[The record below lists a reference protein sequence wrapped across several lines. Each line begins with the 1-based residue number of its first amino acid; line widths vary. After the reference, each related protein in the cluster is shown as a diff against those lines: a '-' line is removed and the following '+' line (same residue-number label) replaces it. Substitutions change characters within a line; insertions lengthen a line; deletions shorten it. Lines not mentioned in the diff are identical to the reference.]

1 MKKQKLTIAI
11 AGASGFIGQR
21 LIEHLLKNTDHD
33 LVGFSRFSRKSDNP
47 RLEWRECDL
56 FSLLEVERALKN
68 VDVAFYLV
76 HSMLPS
82 ANLDQ
87 GSFVD
92 YDLLLADN
100 FARSANLN
108 QVKQVIYLGGLLPSN
123 LEELS
128 KHLESR
134 LEVEQVFREKK
145 FALTTF
151 RAGLIIGPNGSSFK
165 IMYKLVKRLPVMICP
180 QWVNNP
186 MTPIGVDDVTK
197 CLATVVDDDRYFNKT
212 FDLSGGGQYTYL
224 DLMRIIGE
232 KLKLKRYYLKVPV
245 HFVGFSKL
253 WLRLITQE
261 NKELVYPLLDSIRHP
276 MICNPERK
284 FKLENYRF
292 KNFEEC
298 LEEALVASDVND
310 RKPFVKKNHRFV
322 RSVQR
327 LPVPTFMNARDAALE
342 YMQWLPKVF
351 SPFIKVQVEDDV
363 VDFSLFHHQVVLL
376 KLKYSKE
383 RSTMNRALFYI
394 VGGNLVRFNEKSR
407 LEFRETMPVKNKRYI
422 ITAIHDF
429 EPALPWLIYVITQA
443 LVHLEVM
450 RAFGRH
456 LERKSQN
463 AQNITKI

>member
-1 MKKQKLTIAI
+1 MKKQKLKIAI

-21 LIEHLLKNTDHD
+21 LIEHLLKNTDYE
-33 LVGFSRFSRKSDNP
+33 LIGFSRFSRKSDNP

-56 FSLLEVERALKN
+56 FSLLEIERALKD

-87 GSFVD
+87 GSFAD

-100 FARSANLN
+100 FARSANTN
-108 QVKQVIYLGGLLPSN
+108 NVKQVIYLGGLLPSN
-123 LEELS
+123 IENLS

-134 LEVEQVFREKK
+134 LEVEQVFREKN

-151 RAGLIIGPNGSSFK
+151 RAGLIIGANGSSFK
-165 IMYKLVKRLPVMICP
+165 IMYKLVNRLPVMICP

-197 CLATVVDDDRYFNKT
+197 CLATVIDSDQYYDQT
-212 FDLSGGGQYTYL
+212 FDLSGSGQYTYL
-224 DLMRIIGE
+224 DLMQIISE
-232 KLKLKRYYLKVPV
+232 RLKLKRYYIKVPV

-253 WLRLITQE
+253 WVRLITQE
-261 NKELVYPLLDSIRHP
+261 NKELVYPLLDSIRYP
-276 MICNPERK
+276 MICNPERQFALK
-284 FKLENYRF
+284 GHRF

-298 LEEALVASDVND
+298 LEEALTHSEAIE

-327 LPVPTFMNARDAALE
+327 LPVPSFMNAQDAALE
-342 YMQWLPKVF
+342 YMKWLPQVF
-351 SPFIKVQVEDDV
+351 SPLIKVQVEDDL
-363 VDFSLFHHQVVLL
+363 VDFSLFHHRIVLL

-383 RSTMNRALFYI
+383 RSTLNRALFYI
-394 VGGNLVRFNEKSR
+394 VGGSLVRFNEKSR
-407 LEFRETMPVKNKRYI
+407 LEFRETLPVKGKRYI

-429 EPALPWLIYVITQA
+429 EPSLPWIIYIITQA

-456 LERKSQN
+456 LEKKSQMRS
-463 AQNITKI
+463 I